1 MADRLAQAVRRAAPP
16 GHPLLYDIFV
26 AAHVSLAL
34 VGFGAVALSGAYG
47 VVGRK
52 GPTRE
57 LVRFISGRTW
67 AEFALVAAP
76 LFGVAAMGVRP
87 GGSEFS
93 QLWALGGLT
102 IWVVASLLLVLV
114 LRPAE
119 GKLRSAVSQIRVE
132 TLGSSDPGE
141 VSQAGGSTAMAGAG
155 GPVASW
161 DVRGDIGLELDV
173 RVYATRIAWAGAIS
187 DLLFLGALMM
197 MVTQPARL

>member
-1 MADRLAQAVRRAAPP
+1 MAARFAQTARSPAPA
-16 GHPLLYDIFV
+16 GHPVVYDILV
-26 AAHVSLAL
+26 AVHVSMAL

-52 GPTRE
+52 GLSRE

-76 LFGVAAMGVRP
+76 LFGVAAMAVRP

-93 QLWALGGLT
+93 QLWAIVGLA
-102 IWVVASLLLVLV
+102 IWVVASVLLVCV

-119 GKLRSAVSQIRVE
+119 TKLRSAVARAD
-132 TLGSSDPGE
+132 LDPHDPDVPDERAGE
-141 VSQAGGSTAMAGAG
+141 SQAVARAEVGGEERRDMA
-155 GPVASW
+155 
-161 DVRGDIGLELDV
+161 LEMDV
-173 RVYATRIAWAGAIS
+173 RVHATRIAWAGALS
-187 DLLFLGALMM
+187 DLLFVCALMM

>member
-1 MADRLAQAVRRAAPP
+1 VAARFAQTARSPAPA
-16 GHPLLYDIFV
+16 GHPVVYDILV
-26 AAHVSLAL
+26 AVHVSMAL

-52 GPTRE
+52 GLSRE

-76 LFGVAAMGVRP
+76 LFGVAAMAVRP

-93 QLWALGGLT
+93 QLWAIVGLA
-102 IWVVASLLLVLV
+102 IWVVASVLLVCV

-119 GKLRSAVSQIRVE
+119 TKLRSAVARAD
-132 TLGSSDPGE
+132 LDPHDPDAPDERAGE
-141 VSQAGGSTAMAGAG
+141 SQAVARAEVGREERRDMA
-155 GPVASW
+155 
-161 DVRGDIGLELDV
+161 LEMDV
-173 RVYATRIAWAGAIS
+173 RVHATRIAWAGALS
-187 DLLFLGALMM
+187 DLLFVCALMM

>member
-1 MADRLAQAVRRAAPP
+1 M
-16 GHPLLYDIFV
+16 
-26 AAHVSLAL
+26 AL

-52 GPTRE
+52 GLSRE

-76 LFGVAAMGVRP
+76 LFGVAAMAVRP

-93 QLWALGGLT
+93 QLWAIVGLA
-102 IWVVASLLLVLV
+102 IWVVASVLLVCV

-119 GKLRSAVSQIRVE
+119 TKLRSAVAQADLNPHDPDERAGELQAVARAEVGREERRDMALE
-132 TLGSSDPGE
+132 T
-141 VSQAGGSTAMAGAG
+141 
-155 GPVASW
+155 
-161 DVRGDIGLELDV
+161 DVRAH
-173 RVYATRIAWAGAIS
+173 ATRIAWAGALS
-187 DLLFLGALMM
+187 DLLFVGALMM